1 MKLKKALNVIKSKR
15 FQVFVYPYGHVKECR
30 GIYECDLAHFEFSR
44 SSDGSIPF
52 IDDIKKYE
60 NLKVV
65 EIIPYSLCS
74 VGIVVELD
82 K

>member
-1 MKLKKALNVIKSKR
+1 MKLKKALNVIRTKS
-15 FQVFVYPYGHVKECR
+15 FNVFVYPYGHVKECR
-30 GIYECDLAHFEFSR
+30 GINECCVTNFNFSR

-65 EIIPYSLCS
+65 EIIPYSSGS

-82 K
+82 N